1 MKKLVLA
8 VAVLFAF
15 LNVAGH
21 GGGKENEE
29 PVTVQEQLHQPHAV
43 RVKGKCGDRDCG
55 SSKCTGPKGDTK
67 NCGDTKS
74 CPLGHCISKERSC
87 CCRRA
92 SPESQFPATETTPL
106 GTVAAHPVRAAET
119 VFPNGEQEG
128 IGSNNCCGGK
138 ACCCARGLKKPAQK
152 ADRAR

>member
-8 VAVLFAF
+8 AAVLFAF
-15 LNVAGH
+15 LDVSGH

-29 PVTVQEQLHQPHAV
+29 PITVQGQLHQPHTV
-43 RVKGKCGDRDCG
+43 RGKCGSSDCA
-55 SSKCTGPKGDTK
+55 SSKCTGPKGDMK

-74 CPLGHCISKERSC
+74 CPTGHCISPEPSC

-92 SPESQFPATETTPL
+92 SPESPFPTTETTPL

-119 VFPNGEQEG
+119 VFPNGEQRA
-128 IGSNNCCGGK
+128 IGGNNCCGGK
-138 ACCCARGLKKPAQK
+138 ACCCAHGLNKLAQK